1 MVFPSF
7 PSYLDPPNWQPLANQ
22 QSGGNDTTRDSSQVL
37 LPPPPPPPGGGGGS
51 GGGGGEG
58 GGSGVGSIRPVS
70 MTDRA
75 RLAKIPQPEAG
86 LKCPRC
92 ESANT
97 KFCYFNNYNLSQP
110 RHFCKACRRYWTR
123 GGALRNVPV
132 GGGCRRNKRT
142 KSRNR
147 SKSPAGGERQLLA
160 GSANSTAGVSLST
173 PTHLPFLSS
182 LHNFTNYGLNLGI
195 IPPQPPPTS
204 GGSTTG
210 GADVHEFQA
219 DHWRLQPPQSQQFP
233 LLSNEQQPNL
243 LYTFE
248 PPEATATR
256 YNLGLFSRLGIENDV
271 GMTTEAEAVKVE
283 ESKGMN
289 LGKNFQFWVG
299 GGGGGSDVSAWSGS
313 GGGGGDLHGFTSL
326 RQ

>member
-1 MVFPSF
+1 MTKVFSSSL
-7 PSYLDPPNWQPLANQ
+7 PSYLDPPNWQPLTNHHT
-22 QSGGNDTTRDSSQVL
+22 GGNDTAEDSGQVL
-37 LPPPPPPPGGGGGS
+37 LPPPPGGGGGS
-51 GGGGGEG
+51 DSGGVGGGT
-58 GGSGVGSIRPVS
+58 GSIRPVS

-92 ESANT
+92 ESTNT

-110 RHFCKACRRYWTR
+110 RHFCKTCRRYWTR

-147 SKSPAGGERQLLA
+147 SKSPVAGERQLLG

-173 PTHLPFLSS
+173 QPHVPFLSS
-182 LHNFTNYGLNLGI
+182 LHNFSNYGLNLGI
-195 IPPQPPPTS
+195 IPPQAPPSS
-204 GGSTTG
+204 GGSTPG
-210 GADVHEFQA
+210 GVDVHEFQG
-219 DHWRLQPPQSQQFP
+219 DHWRLQQPQQFP
-233 LLSNEQQPNL
+233 LLANDQQPNL

-248 PPEATATR
+248 PPEGSMTR
-256 YNLGLFSRLGIENDV
+256 YNLGGFSRLGIENDM
-271 GMTTEAEAVKVE
+271 GMTTEAGAVKVE

-299 GGGGGSDVSAWSGS
+299 GGGGSDVNAWS
-313 GGGGGDLHGFTSL
+313 GGGGDLHGFSSSSASHLL

>member
-1 MVFPSF
+1 MT
-7 PSYLDPPNWQPLANQ
+7 NHHT
-22 QSGGNDTTRDSSQVL
+22 GGNDTAEDSGQVL
-37 LPPPPPPPGGGGGS
+37 LPPPPGGGGGS
-51 GGGGGEG
+51 DSGGVGGGT
-58 GGSGVGSIRPVS
+58 GSIRPVS

-92 ESANT
+92 ESTNT

-110 RHFCKACRRYWTR
+110 RHFCKTCRRYWTR

-147 SKSPAGGERQLLA
+147 SKSPVAGERQLLG

-173 PTHLPFLSS
+173 QPHVPFLSS
-182 LHNFTNYGLNLGI
+182 LHNFSNYGLNLGI
-195 IPPQPPPTS
+195 IPPQAPPSS
-204 GGSTTG
+204 GGSTPG
-210 GADVHEFQA
+210 GVDVHEFQG
-219 DHWRLQPPQSQQFP
+219 DHWRLQQPQQFP
-233 LLSNEQQPNL
+233 LLANDQQPNL

-248 PPEATATR
+248 PPEGSMTR
-256 YNLGLFSRLGIENDV
+256 YNLGGFSRLGIENDM
-271 GMTTEAEAVKVE
+271 GMTTEAGAVKVE

-299 GGGGGSDVSAWSGS
+299 GGGGSDVNAWS
-313 GGGGGDLHGFTSL
+313 GGGGDLHGFSSSSASHLL